1 MRTIRSL
8 LLPALLLIAVS
19 GCMPP
24 PNNGD
29 ILFQT
34 STISALLEGVYDGH
48 LTCKELKKHGDTG
61 IGTFHGLDGEMVML
75 NGNVYQV
82 KADGA
87 ACVADDSLTTPFA
100 VVTFFEPDHAL
111 TISGVK
117 DYEDLQKQLDAM
129 LPTKNIPYA
138 VRIEGTFRY
147 IRTRSVPRQ
156 TKPYPR
162 LIEVAKVQ
170 PTFEHHDI
178 EGTLVGFRLP
188 GYMEGVNVAGYHLH
202 FIDSERKY
210 GGHLLECNAES
221 VAVELDRTSQFHMVL
236 PDGGDFYTFTT
247 EAAEPEEVGKIER

>member
-1 MRTIRSL
+1 MRIICCL
-8 LLPALLLIAVS
+8 LFTGVLLIAAW
-19 GCMPP
+19 GCAPAR
-24 PNNGD
+24 NNKE

-34 STISALLEGVYDGH
+34 STIGALLEGVYDGL

-61 IGTFHGLDGEMVML
+61 IGTFDGLEGEMVML
-75 NGNVYQV
+75 DGNVYQV

-87 ACVADDSLTTPFA
+87 AYPADDCQTTPFA

-111 TISGVK
+111 TLSEVK

-138 VRIEGTFRY
+138 VRIEGRFPY

-156 TKPYPR
+156 TRPYPR
-162 LIEVAKVQ
+162 LIEVAKTQ
-170 PTFEHHDI
+170 PTFEYRDI

-188 GYMEGVNVAGYHLH
+188 DYMEGLNVPGYHLH
-202 FIDSERKY
+202 FIDSERKC
-210 GGHLLECNAES
+210 GGHLLECQAET
-221 VAVELDRTSQFHMVL
+221 VKAQLDHTSEFHMAL
-236 PDGGDFYTFTT
+236 PKGGDFYTFTT